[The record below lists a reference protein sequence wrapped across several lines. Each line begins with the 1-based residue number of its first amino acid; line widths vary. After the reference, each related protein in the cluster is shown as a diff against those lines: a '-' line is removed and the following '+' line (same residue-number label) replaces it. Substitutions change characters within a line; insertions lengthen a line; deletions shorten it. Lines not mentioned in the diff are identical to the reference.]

1 VERPDDVT
9 FLSYGLPLAIFAWSF
24 RDVLFAK
31 RRATELF
38 AVAAGGDLA
47 GVGIDEPAEV
57 LAAGCLTAGLVIVTA
72 DILTRELTLR
82 SAPDAS
88 AVVTALRQRQAVLT
102 P

>member
-1 VERPDDVT
+1 
-9 FLSYGLPLAIFAWSF
+9 
-24 RDVLFAK
+24 
-31 RRATELF
+31 
-38 AVAAGGDLA
+38 
-47 GVGIDEPAEV
+47 
-57 LAAGCLTAGLVIVTA
+57 LVIVTA